1 MPYRITPFAN
11 GYYYHVFNRGV
22 NKLQIFDDEHDYKQA
37 LLSMDYYHFVKPI
50 PKLSQFKRL
59 KATHQSNIITSQL
72 NTDKTLVDILC
83 FVLMPNHFHLLLKQN
98 VDNGISRFISQF
110 TNSYTRY
117 YNTLHNRSGHLFQG
131 QFKAVEIE
139 SEAQLIHVSR
149 YIHLNPLVSG
159 LVTKNTLQRF
169 KWSSYDDYLNLK
181 SNYIQT
187 HDILSIFKSIESY
200 EKFVLNH
207 ADYAQE
213 LESIKHLTIDIDP

>member
-1 MPYRITPFAN
+1 M
-11 GYYYHVFNRGV
+11 

-50 PKLSQFKRL
+50 PKLSKFKTL
-59 KATHQSNIITSQL
+59 MATHQSKIITSQL
-72 NTDKTLVDILC
+72 NTSKTLVDILC

-117 YNTLHNRSGHLFQG
+117 FNTLHHRSGHLFQG

-139 SEAQLIHVSR
+139 SESQLIHVSR

-159 LVTKNTLQRF
+159 LASKNTLQRF
-169 KWSSYDDYLNLK
+169 KWSSYNDYLNLK

-187 HDILSIFKSIESY
+187 HDILSIFKSIGNY
-200 EKFVLNH
+200 ENFVLEH
-207 ADYAQE
+207 ANYAQE
-213 LESIKHLTIDIDP
+213 LELIKHLTIDIDP